1 MIAVLTGDIV
11 GSQKM
16 KPKDLQKLLKELL
29 KFLEKQK
36 NENYPGLLFEIYRG
50 DSIQIALLQPEHT
63 LKLAVL
69 VRTFVLS

>member
-29 KFLEKQK
+29 KFLEEQK
-36 NENYPGLLFEIYRG
+36 NENYPSLLFEIYRG

-69 VRTFVLS
+69 VRTFIIS